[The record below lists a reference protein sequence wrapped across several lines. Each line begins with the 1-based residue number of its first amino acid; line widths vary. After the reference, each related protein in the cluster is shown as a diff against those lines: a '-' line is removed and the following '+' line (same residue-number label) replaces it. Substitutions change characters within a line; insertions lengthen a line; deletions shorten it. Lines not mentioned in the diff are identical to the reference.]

1 MIFAFD
7 ARGYDIII
15 FDVLFALVLEE
26 QDLLELVLAH
36 ELHHLYRNKILCFD
50 ISKVEVE
57 DREIINVINQIH
69 CEGVADQI
77 DTEKCIYNDFHKLKD
92 PFLKSYAMKYRELYK
107 KAPELIGKLDKKMIE
122 IFIDGIEDV
131 NNINQYLP
139 MSGHVIGYY
148 MVNKVIEI
156 CGKDVIVETVNNP
169 FKFFEIYNTVA
180 KENNLVAYSERIMD
194 LIKEMER
201 KYVV

>member
-1 MIFAFD
+1 
-7 ARGYDIII
+7 
-15 FDVLFALVLEE
+15 
-26 QDLLELVLAH
+26 
-36 ELHHLYRNKILCFD
+36 
-50 ISKVEVE
+50 
-57 DREIINVINQIH
+57 
-69 CEGVADQI
+69 
-77 DTEKCIYNDFHKLKD
+77 
-92 PFLKSYAMKYRELYK
+92 
-107 KAPELIGKLDKKMIE
+107 MIE

-201 KYVV
+201 EYCCLRLAV